1 MSRDAKRNRKALF
14 FYRRNFEFRSGNNNR
29 DPLERK
35 SGTQLDFAARSHGH
49 GDGAELWG
57 IDETI
62 RRAEID
68 FVQGVE
74 SFSAELK
81 VKFFRNAEST
91 LQSDVHR
98 LHSRPRHSVPTDVAV
113 SKGRRCSEGRWIKP
127 LVRSVRSGTKNRLSG
142 DVSANRVF
150 TQHGTRICGVA
161 ENRNRERH
169 SRLDLVDGRECPILR
184 EQTGKLR
191 TT

>member
-49 GDGAELWG
+49 GNGAELRG
-57 IDETI
+57 IDETV

-98 LHSRPRHSVPTDVAV
+98 LHARPSYSVSTSIAV
-113 SKGRRCSEGRWIKP
+113 SKGCRCSEGRWIKP
-127 LVRSVRSGTKNRLSG
+127 RVRGVRSGTENRLAS
-142 DVSANRVF
+142 DVGANRVF
-150 TQHGTRICGVA
+150 TEDSA
-161 ENRNRERH
+161 
-169 SRLDLVDGRECPILR
+169 
-184 EQTGKLR
+184 
-191 TT
+191 